1 MAARRINTDVG
12 VQCRSAHVHA
22 GLAGFSSFL
31 QQFAQRG
38 DEVPF
43 AEPGRRLA
51 GWRADGSIVFHGSF
65 FQCIHSRHYII
76 RPSRHLSCPLAVLVT
91 ILVECRIR

>member
-1 MAARRINTDVG
+1 MAARRINTNVG
-12 VQCRSAHVHA
+12 VQGRSAHVHA
-22 GLAGFSSFL
+22 GLAGFSRFL

-51 GWRADGSIVFHGSF
+51 GLRANGSIVFHGSF
-65 FQCIHSRHYII
+65 FQNIHFRHYII
-76 RPSRHLSCPLAVLVT
+76 RPWPSLIVPPGNRCNH
-91 ILVECRIR
+91 